1 MLFRRRRPSEN
12 HPIASALAQAQ
23 RAALATAASEAL
35 TAEADRIERAIKTL
49 AVHAHELETRVNSL
63 EERLGEVERRA
74 TESLPLM
81 VAARLSL
88 VGDEIEASAVAAE
101 AAELM
106 GELANSD
113 GYVMADAL
121 AAQVAGLA
129 DSLDALAAALSAS
142 ASMYTTPSLRA
153 LPPAV

>member
-1 MLFRRRRPSEN
+1 MQFRRRSRDN

-35 TAEADRIERAIKTL
+35 SAEADRIERAIKTL
-49 AVHAHELETRVNSL
+49 AIHAHELEQRVNTL
-63 EERLGEVERRA
+63 ETRLEDVERRA
-74 TESLPLM
+74 TASLPLM
-81 VAARLSL
+81 VAAKLHV
-88 VGDEIEASAVAAE
+88 VGADVEATAVAAE

-113 GYVMADAL
+113 GYVLADNL
-121 AAQVAGLA
+121 ASQVAGIA
-129 DSLDALAAALSAS
+129 DSLDALAATLAAS
-142 ASMYTTPSLRA
+142 ARTTPSLRA

>member
-1 MLFRRRRPSEN
+1 
-12 HPIASALAQAQ
+12 
-23 RAALATAASEAL
+23 
-35 TAEADRIERAIKTL
+35 
-49 AVHAHELETRVNSL
+49 
-63 EERLGEVERRA
+63 
-74 TESLPLM
+74 M

-106 GELANSD
+106 GELSNSD

-121 AAQVAGLA
+121 AARVAGLA

-142 ASMYTTPSLRA
+142 TSTYTTPSLRA

>member
-1 MLFRRRRPSEN
+1 MFRRRHPSEN
-12 HPIASALAQAQ
+12 HPLSTALAQAQ

-35 TAEADRIERAIKTL
+35 SAEADRIERAIKTL
-49 AVHAHELETRVNSL
+49 AIHAHELEGRVNTL
-63 EERLGEVERRA
+63 EARLADVERRA

-81 VAARLSL
+81 VAAKLHV
-88 VGDEIEASAVAAE
+88 VGADVEATAVAAE

-121 AAQVAGLA
+121 ASQVAGLA
-129 DSLDALAAALSAS
+129 DSLDALAATLSAS
-142 ASMYTTPSLRA
+142 AQTTPSLRA
-153 LPPAV
+153 LPSAS

>member
-1 MLFRRRRPSEN
+1 MLFRRGRTREN
-12 HPIASALAQAQ
+12 HPISTALAQAQ

-35 TAEADRIERAIKTL
+35 SAEADRIERAIKTL
-49 AVHAHELETRVNSL
+49 AVHAHELEGRVNTL
-63 EERLGEVERRA
+63 EERLANVERRA

-81 VAARLSL
+81 VAARLHV
-88 VGDEIEASAVAAE
+88 VGAEVEATSVAAE

-106 GELANSD
+106 GELADSD
-113 GYVMADAL
+113 GYVLADAL

-129 DSLDALAAALSAS
+129 DSLDALAATLSAS
-142 ASMYTTPSLRA
+142 AQTTPSLRA

>member
-1 MLFRRRRPSEN
+1 MFRRRSSKN
-12 HPIASALAQAQ
+12 HPISSALAQAQ

-35 TAEADRIERAIKTL
+35 SAEADRIERAIKTL
-49 AVHAHELETRVNSL
+49 AIHAHELEGRVNTL
-63 EERLGEVERRA
+63 EARLADVERRA

-81 VAARLSL
+81 VAAKLQV
-88 VGDEIEASAVAAE
+88 VGADVEATAVAAE

-121 AAQVAGLA
+121 ASQVAGLA

-142 ASMYTTPSLRA
+142 AQTAPSLRA
-153 LPPAV
+153 LPSAS